1 SACPRCDRL
10 GSRGRARAGGSG
22 SRRIGV
28 SDRVGQVRGVLA
40 HRVVVSTIQDPFL
53 SLKAASE
60 YTSLS
65 VKTLR
70 RAVNDVPDRALPCYR
85 VGAAILVR
93 RSETDAWLAHR
104 RT

>member
-1 SACPRCDRL
+1 M
-10 GSRGRARAGGSG
+10 AGVVN
-22 SRRIGV
+22 RHPV
-28 SDRVGQVRGVLA
+28 AQVRGVLA
-40 HRVVVSTIQDPFL
+40 DRVVVSTALDPFL

-93 RSETDAWLAHR
+93 RSETDAWLAQR
-104 RT
+104 RTVGRPSLVVALRELGLMPQMTP